1 MDCFRYMAWWWGFPL
16 DCLGVVNGL
25 RFIMVGYDPGSDLI
39 QKLTITYALKHFEQ
53 DLLKQG

>member
-1 MDCFRYMAWWWGFPL
+1 MAWWWGFPL